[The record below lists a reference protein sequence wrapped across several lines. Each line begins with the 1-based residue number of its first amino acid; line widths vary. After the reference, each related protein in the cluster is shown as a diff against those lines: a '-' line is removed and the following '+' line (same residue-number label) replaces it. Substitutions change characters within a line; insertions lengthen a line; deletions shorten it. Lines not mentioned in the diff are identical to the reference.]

1 MEDIGAWFTVYQA
14 IGFLAV
20 IINATMITFVG
31 QQMAETDEERLGGLA
46 ERMENWSLWAIAVAI
61 EHSGAR
67 AETDS
72 PAAHRPLSLY
82 LSVSVSLSLCL
93 SLWICGG
100 WLPAGSPCSCYRLFN
115 ASYSDALP
123 DFAHVDC
130 PYHAALVGKCTR

>member
-20 IINATMITFVG
+20 ITNATMITFVG
-31 QQMAETDEERLGGLA
+31 QQMADTDEERLGGLA
-46 ERMENWSLWAIAVAI
+46 ERMENWSLWAIAIGV

-67 AETDS
+67 AERIHQQRID
-72 PAAHRPLSLY
+72 LY

-100 WLPAGSPCSCYRLFN
+100 WLPAGSPCSCCRLFN

-123 DFAHVDC
+123 DLAHVDC
-130 PYHAALVGKCTR
+130 PCHAAMVGKCTR

>member
-67 AETDS
+67 AERIHQQRID
-72 PAAHRPLSLY
+72 LY
-82 LSVSVSLSLCL
+82 LSVSLSLCL
-93 SLWICGG
+93 SVSLSLCLSVSLSLLSLI
-100 WLPAGSPCSCYRLFN
+100 
-115 ASYSDALP
+115 
-123 DFAHVDC
+123 HI
-130 PYHAALVGKCTR
+130 